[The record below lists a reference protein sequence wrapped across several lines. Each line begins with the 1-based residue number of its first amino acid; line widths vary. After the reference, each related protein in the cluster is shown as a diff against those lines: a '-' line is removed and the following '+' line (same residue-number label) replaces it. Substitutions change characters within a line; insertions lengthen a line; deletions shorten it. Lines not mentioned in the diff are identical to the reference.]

1 MKLTMNQLAK
11 EYGYDE
17 STVRQSWIQRGLD
30 MSLPEDEI
38 RAWVV
43 LNILK
48 PLRETDLREQMDR
61 EKLRKLQAEACQ
73 AELELD
79 KELGNVVDIA
89 YLESS
94 LSEYFSQLKNYLRTI
109 PQKHYLELFESQDAL
124 ELKQKL
130 SVFIDE
136 VLNEIGNQEYEM
148 PEEEKDDEQGQVN
161 EDTESGDQEDSTPKI
176 KLASTLNASIKAA
189 LITKKI
195 DVSIKKI
202 KVNISYH
209 P

>member
-1 MKLTMNQLAK
+1 MISINQLAK
-11 EYGYDE
+11 QYGYDE
-17 STVRQSWIQRGLD
+17 STIRQIWVPKGLD
-30 MSLPEDEI
+30 MSLSEQDI
-38 RAWVV
+38 RAWIVQE
-43 LNILK
+43 ILK
-48 PLRETDLREQMDR
+48 PLRETDLREKMDR
-61 EKLRKLQAEACQ
+61 EKLRKLQAEASQ

-79 KELGNVVDIA
+79 KELGNVIDIA

-94 LSEYFSQLKNYLRTI
+94 LTEYFSQLKNYLRTI

-161 EDTESGDQEDSTPKI
+161 KDTESGDQEDSATEEDE
-176 KLASTLNASIKAA
+176 TE
-189 LITKKI
+189 
-195 DVSIKKI
+195 
-202 KVNISYH
+202 
-209 P
+209 